1 MPEQYNENIPEANF
15 VDDLTM
21 YQVAIEK
28 RLRNV
33 IFSPDLSEIAG
44 VKISIEEHPEE
55 DLAGFNELYSK
66 VQAFRSRASSILF
79 NMYKERG
86 IWKSYQHDLKRIYK
100 KIKNQ
105 TLTERTDIQ
114 KLRNKE
120 LQEAAVEIQMPITVR
135 LLDLTEGKLEDIENE
150 IDMVQIKLSD
160 CDHAEMNL
168 SRQQKIVEALIGIGY
183 PVNPSK
189 GN

>member
-1 MPEQYNENIPEANF
+1 MSEQYNGSIPEANF
-15 VDDLTM
+15 ADDLTM

-28 RLRNV
+28 RLRN
-33 IFSPDLSEIAG
+33 ITFSPDLSEVREI
-44 VKISIEEHPEE
+44 KIKIEEHPEE

-66 VQAFRSRASSILF
+66 VQAFRSRCSSILF
-79 NMYKERG
+79 DMYKERG

-105 TLTERTDIQ
+105 TLVERTDIQ

-120 LQEAAVEIQMPITVR
+120 LQEAAVETQMPITVR
-135 LLDLTEGKLEDIENE
+135 LLDLAEGKLEDIENE